1 MSRHRPLLLGITGGI
16 GAGKSL
22 ISKLFAL
29 LNVPVYNADN
39 RAKWLIEHQR
49 DLREK
54 IIAEFGEDAYR
65 ADGRPN
71 REYLAEKVFS
81 DASET
86 KKINRIVHPAVAR
99 DFKSWADD
107 QSSPYVLKEA
117 ALLFET
123 GSYQE
128 LDYTI
133 HVSAPREL
141 RISRIRKRDPHRSTE
156 QITAIMEKQWDDV
169 KKNMLATFILSN
181 DEKEMLIPKVL
192 EIHQRIISEV

>member
-1 MSRHRPLLLGITGGI
+1 MSRKQPMLLGITGGI

-29 LNVPVYNADN
+29 LKVPVYNADD
-39 RAKWLIEHQR
+39 RAKWLMEHES
-49 DLREK
+49 DLKEK
-54 IIAEFGEDAYR
+54 IMAEFGKDAYLP
-65 ADGRPN
+65 DGKPN
-71 REYLAEKVFS
+71 RAYLAEKVFS
-81 DASET
+81 NANET
-86 KKINRIVHPAVAR
+86 QKINRIVHPAVNR
-99 DFKSWADD
+99 DFKTWVDF
-107 QSSPYVLKEA
+107 QHSPYVLKEA

-123 GSYQE
+123 GSYRE

-156 QITAIMEKQWDDV
+156 QIKAIMEKQWEDD
-169 KKNMLATFILSN
+169 KKNKLATFLLSN

-192 EIHQRIISEV
+192 EIHHRLTAR

>member
-1 MSRHRPLLLGITGGI
+1 MLLGITGGI

-29 LNVPVYNADN
+29 LKVPVYNADD
-39 RAKWLIEHQR
+39 RAKWLMEHES
-49 DLREK
+49 DLKEK
-54 IIAEFGEDAYR
+54 IMAEFGKDAYL

-71 REYLAEKVFS
+71 RVYLAEKVFS
-81 DASET
+81 SADET
-86 KKINRIVHPAVAR
+86 QKINRIVHPAVYR
-99 DFKSWADD
+99 DFKTWVDF
-107 QSSPYVLKEA
+107 QHSPYVLKEA

-123 GSYQE
+123 GSYRE

-156 QITAIMEKQWDDV
+156 QIKAIMEKQWEDE
-169 KKNMLATFILSN
+169 KKNKLATFLLSN

-192 EIHQRIISEV
+192 EIHHRLTAR